1 MPAEGTAVPLV
12 VAILWGGGTF
22 PPADFQR
29 GRLEFRVLR
38 RGAATLVPRRALVL
52 GATHGIAF
60 KLTLLGA

>member
-12 VAILWGGGTF
+12 VAILWGGQF

-38 RGAATLVPRRALVL
+38 RGAAMLVPRRALVL
-52 GATHGIAF
+52 GTTHGIAF
-60 KLTLLGA
+60 RLTLLGA